1 MHIVN
6 QISLNAVLAMFV
18 EPTQILIKVTSE
30 LDALFPLCILQRGT
44 VLVWKLQ
51 YGKVNKRRMPL

>member
-6 QISLNAVLAMFV
+6 QISLNVVLAMFV
-18 EPTQILIKVTSE
+18 EPTQILIEVTSE
-30 LDALFPLCILQRGT
+30 LDALFPFCILQLGT